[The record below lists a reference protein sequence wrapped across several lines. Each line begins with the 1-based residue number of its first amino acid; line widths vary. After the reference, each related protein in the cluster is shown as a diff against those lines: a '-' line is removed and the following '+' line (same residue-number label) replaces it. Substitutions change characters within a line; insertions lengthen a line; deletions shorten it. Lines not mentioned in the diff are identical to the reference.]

1 MAEAEIAA
9 VCGPKGQHNR
19 RRAAVRHGTGKGS
32 VTSAV
37 AGCRWIGRR
46 HARSTVTRRRSP
58 GTCDFAADDVLTQVV
73 TERMLAGV
81 AMRRHA
87 GTPSRLAPRSRRRR
101 NRLAASVAYW
111 KSSYG
116 VIW

>member
-1 MAEAEIAA
+1 MGRDRRG
-9 VCGPKGQHNR
+9 CGPKGQHNR

-87 GTPSRLAPRSRRRR
+87 GTAEPVGTQVEKAAKPTSR
-101 NRLAASVAYW
+101 
-111 KSSYG
+111 
-116 VIW
+116 